1 MAGLSC
7 AERLLALDPYLD
19 VTVFDTGKY
28 QVGGRCSSRGYP
40 QRPAR
45 TNDRPY
51 PILSKS
57 IYDHAAQMIV
67 VEKDPPSHSTDN
79 DNNNVTTVLYTAFR
93 QQLEKWQDDKVIVE
107 FPPGAICSIDYTAAS
122 KSGAGGAATV
132 IITPRDNV
140 KAYHGVQGMGAI
152 PAYMAQRLK
161 DVRQDVWVPPNK
173 GVKFATL
180 RQGWFIQPSSNKV
193 GQLGPYDQLVIAH
206 NGKCAD
212 RLMSE
217 TPATKVHNLLRVN
230 FSPTVPN
237 DGGQKMTL
245 NSIYSLTFALE
256 ATNSPFLSQ
265 RLPSPFVC
273 GAITGHPVLQFLT
286 CQTRKY
292 PRNDGVEVWTILST
306 PHFAKRYKAPQEHLP
321 DDVVETVTNKL
332 LTSLQD
338 MLWNN
343 SGSASSSEEEEGPP
357 SSPPLSLL
365 RPLEARLQLWGAAVP
380 LNVYN
385 NHRGF
390 IYDADHHVGVC
401 GDWLVQPSLAGAWT
415 SGRLLADHLLSVQ
428 NSSTPPTT
436 AGLDGSFVASAAA
449 QQSGLAAFPTTA
461 TATATVPS
469 RQPPIPRRTY
479 TRPKKVI
486 VGDGSNV
493 HKRPTATK
501 EKQ

>member
-1 MAGLSC
+1 LLS
-7 AERLLALDPYLD
+7 LDPYLD

-28 QVGGRCSSRGYP
+28 QVGGRCSSRGYSQ
-40 QRPAR
+40 QRK
-45 TNDRPY
+45 NDRPY

-67 VEKDPPSHSTDN
+67 VERDQLPHPSTENN
-79 DNNNVTTVLYTAFR
+79 DNVTTMLNTAFR
-93 QQLEKWQDDKVIVE
+93 QQLEEWQDEKVIVE
-107 FPPGAICSIDYTAAS
+107 FPPGAICSIDYNAARG
-122 KSGAGGAATV
+122 KSGDAATV

-140 KAYHGVQGMGAI
+140 KAFHGTHGMGAI
-152 PAYMAQRLK
+152 PAYMAGRLK

-180 RQGWFIQPSSNKV
+180 QQGWFIQPSSNKV
-193 GQLGPYDQLVIAH
+193 GQLGPYDRLVIAH

-217 TPATKVHNLLRVN
+217 TPATKVHSLLRVN

-245 NSIYSLTFALE
+245 NSIYSLTFALD
-256 ATNSPFLSQ
+256 ATTSPFLSQ
-265 RLPSPFVC
+265 RLPPPFIC
-273 GAITGHPVLQFLT
+273 GAITCHPVLQFLT

-332 LTSLQD
+332 LTSLQE

-343 SGSASSSEEEEGPP
+343 SGSSSSSEEEGPP
-357 SSPPLSLL
+357 PLLLL
-365 RPLEARLQLWGAAVP
+365 RPLESRLQLWGAAVP
-380 LNVYN
+380 LNVYD

-415 SGRLLADHLLSVQ
+415 SGRLLADHLLSAQ
-428 NSSTPPTT
+428 NPSAPPTT

-449 QQSGLAAFPTTA
+449 QQSGLAAFPTITAVA
-461 TATATVPS
+461 TATAPART
-469 RQPPIPRRTY
+469 PPIPRRTY

-493 HKRPTATK
+493 HKRPMATK